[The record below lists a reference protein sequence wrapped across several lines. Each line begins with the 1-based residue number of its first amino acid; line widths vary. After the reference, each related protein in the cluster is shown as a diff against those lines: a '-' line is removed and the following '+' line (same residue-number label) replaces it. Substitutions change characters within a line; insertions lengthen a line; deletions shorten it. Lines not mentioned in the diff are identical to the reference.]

1 MFIAN
6 IIAYILVLLGAV
18 NWGLVG
24 IFDWNLV
31 GAIFGGTRA
40 VGSIIVYCIILV
52 AALWLII
59 SPFLTMGRLTFT
71 RERQSASK
79 LQPDEKQARQDSKKP
94 KVGSLVD
101 LNDQSWVFSETQQ
114 VKFH

>member
-1 MFIAN
+1 MVIAN
-6 IIAYILVLLGAV
+6 LIAYIILIIGGL

-71 RERQSASK
+71 RER
-79 LQPDEKQARQDSKKP
+79 
-94 KVGSLVD
+94 
-101 LNDQSWVFSETQQ
+101 
-114 VKFH
+114 

>member
-1 MFIAN
+1 MVIAN
-6 IIAYILVLLGAV
+6 IISYVLVLLGAV

-40 VGSIIVYCIILV
+40 VGSIIVYIIILV

-59 SPFLTMGRLTFT
+59 SPFLTMGRLVLS
-71 RERQSASK
+71 RNKRDA
-79 LQPDEKQARQDSKKP
+79 
-94 KVGSLVD
+94 
-101 LNDQSWVFSETQQ
+101 
-114 VKFH
+114 

>member
-6 IIAYILVLLGAV
+6 IIAYVLVLLGAV

-40 VGSIIVYCIILV
+40 VGSIIIYCIILA

-59 SPFLTMGRLTFT
+59 SPLLTMGRLSFT
-71 RERQSASK
+71 K
-79 LQPDEKQARQDSKKP
+79 EK
-94 KVGSLVD
+94 
-101 LNDQSWVFSETQQ
+101 
-114 VKFH
+114 

>member
-1 MFIAN
+1 MYIAN

-71 RERQSASK
+71 RER
-79 LQPDEKQARQDSKKP
+79 
-94 KVGSLVD
+94 
-101 LNDQSWVFSETQQ
+101 
-114 VKFH
+114 

>member
-1 MFIAN
+1 MYIAN

-40 VGSIIVYCIILV
+40 VGSIIVYCIILI

-59 SPFLTMGRLTFT
+59 SPFLTMGR
-71 RERQSASK
+71 QSASK
-79 LQPDEKQARQDSKKP
+79 NTR
-94 KVGSLVD
+94 
-101 LNDQSWVFSETQQ
+101 FSSC
-114 VKFH
+114 FC